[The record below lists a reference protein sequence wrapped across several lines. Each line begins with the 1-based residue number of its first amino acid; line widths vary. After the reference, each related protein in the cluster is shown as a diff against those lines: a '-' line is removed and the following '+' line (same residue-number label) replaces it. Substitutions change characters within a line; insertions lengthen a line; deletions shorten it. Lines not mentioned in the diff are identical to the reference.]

1 MDKLQIT
8 LTIILLVIE
17 IVAFAWLI
25 IDIQKSKR
33 KQDKIIE
40 LERQILQVE
49 NSIIELEQNI
59 SDKIDTLIKLQ
70 KND

>member
-1 MDKLQIT
+1 MDNLQIT

-17 IVAFAWLI
+17 VAAFAWLI

-49 NSIIELEQNI
+49 NTIIELEQKI
-59 SDKIDTLIKLQ
+59 SDKIDILIKLQ